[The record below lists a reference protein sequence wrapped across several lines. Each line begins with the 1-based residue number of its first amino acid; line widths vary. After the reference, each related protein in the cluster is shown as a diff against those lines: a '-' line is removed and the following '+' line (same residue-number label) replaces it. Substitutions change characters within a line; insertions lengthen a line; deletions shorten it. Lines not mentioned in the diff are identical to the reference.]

1 MGVLGYELEVS
12 GMNDRSLRRLRDASI
27 VGSLGGQA
35 LAWGLWAV
43 VQIVGAAI
51 ILLIMLPII
60 AVMFYYMLGPIGVGL
75 VILFGLSVIYFMVK
89 SRRNPVPRPPA
100 TFEDET
106 PEEEGP
112 TVNLP
117 PPGSV

>member
-1 MGVLGYELEVS
+1 
-12 GMNDRSLRRLRDASI
+12 MNDRSLRRLRDASI
-27 VGSLGGQA
+27 IGSLGGQA
-35 LAWGLWAV
+35 LAWGLWAFI
-43 VQIVGAAI
+43 QIIGAAI

-60 AVMFYYMLGPIGVGL
+60 VVMFYYMLGPIGVGL
-75 VILFGLSVIYFMVK
+75 AVLFGLSVIYFMVR
-89 SRRNPVPRPPA
+89 SRCRPEPRPTV

>member
-1 MGVLGYELEVS
+1 MD
-12 GMNDRSLRRLRDASI
+12 DRSLRRLRDASI
-27 VGSLGGQA
+27 IGSLGGQA
-35 LAWGLWAV
+35 LAWGLWAF
-43 VQIVGAAI
+43 VQVVGAAI

-60 AVMFYYMLGPIGVGL
+60 AVMFYYMLGPVGVGL
-75 VILFGLSVIYFMVK
+75 FVLFILSVIYFILRN
-89 SRRNPVPRPPA
+89 RRRPDPRP
-100 TFEDET
+100 TVVLEDET